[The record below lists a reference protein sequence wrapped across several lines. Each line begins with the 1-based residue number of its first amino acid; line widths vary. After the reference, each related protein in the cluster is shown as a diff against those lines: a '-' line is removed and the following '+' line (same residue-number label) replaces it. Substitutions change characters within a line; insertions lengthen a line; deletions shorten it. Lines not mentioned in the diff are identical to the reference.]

1 MGIIGTLL
9 LLFIAIFLIS
19 NTIRMTI
26 MSRQR
31 DIAIMR
37 LVGAKN
43 SYIRGPF
50 FLKGLGLVCLVRYC
64 HR

>member
-1 MGIIGTLL
+1 M
-9 LLFIAIFLIS
+9 LLFVAVFLIS

-26 MSRQR
+26 MSRKR
-31 DIAIMR
+31 DIEIMR

-50 FLKGLGLVCLVRYC
+50 FLKGLGLAC
-64 HR
+64 